1 MNIYEVYYAASSFRH
16 YLNDVMNINL
26 FHLINKEIKASEDI

>member
-1 MNIYEVYYAASSFRH
+1 MNIYEVYHAASNFRH
-16 YLNDVMNINL
+16 YLSDVMNINL